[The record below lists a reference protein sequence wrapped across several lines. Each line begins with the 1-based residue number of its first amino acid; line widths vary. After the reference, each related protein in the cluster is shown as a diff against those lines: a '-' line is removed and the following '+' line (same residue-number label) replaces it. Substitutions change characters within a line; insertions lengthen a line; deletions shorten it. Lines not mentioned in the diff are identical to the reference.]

1 MAETMTYD
9 AGTDTITTSEN
20 LTPEEQDSLQVGEAM
35 EAEQEQ
41 LLAGKYENAKELE
54 KAYVELS
61 KKLGEKGDE
70 TSGETGE
77 SESPD
82 TEAKEEEEEEA
93 SQDSAAT
100 SLINEA
106 ATEFY
111 ANDNSLSSETL
122 DKFSELSSREL
133 VEAYIQ
139 TQKNAQPSTAEPE
152 AVDLTEA
159 QVNTIKNSVGG
170 DAEYNKIVGWASENM
185 PKSDVDAFDNLVSGG
200 NETAIKLAVAGL
212 KANYENANGYEG
224 KMVSGKAPKTSGDVF
239 RSQAEVVQAMS
250 NPQYDNDP
258 AYRMDVMEK
267 LERSDLSF

>member
-9 AGTDTITTSEN
+9 AGTDTVTTSDN
-20 LTPEEQDSLQVGEAM
+20 LTPEEQDSLKVGEAM

-41 LLAGKYENAKELE
+41 LLAGKYENAQELE

-61 KKLGEKGDE
+61 KKLGEKGTE
-70 TSGETGE
+70 TSGETGD
-77 SESPD
+77 SESSD
-82 TEAKEEEEEEA
+82 TEAKTEETEETKE
-93 SQDSAAT
+93 DSPVT

-111 ANDNSLSSETL
+111 ANDNTLSSETL
-122 DKFSELSSREL
+122 DKFSEMSSRDL
-133 VEAYIQ
+133 VEAYIA
-139 TQKNAQPSTAEPE
+139 TQKNVQATTAEPE

-170 DAEYNKIVGWASENM
+170 DTEYNKIVGWAAENM
-185 PKSDVDAFDNLVSGG
+185 SKSDVDAFDNLVSGG

-224 KMVSGKAPKTSGDVF
+224 RMLTGKAPKASGDVF
-239 RSQAEVVQAMS
+239 RSQAEVVKAMS
-250 NPQYDNDP
+250 DPQYDEDP

-267 LERSDLSF
+267 LERSNINF